1 MKGIVCSLLLSALG
15 MHVPAHAQIPVTDV
29 GAITQL
35 IMQLEQQYEQLDVAQ
50 DQLAQVE
57 ETNAVLTGSRG
68 MQRLLSHLQRNYLPH
83 NARELDLALQ
93 GLSKAY
99 PRLSAEVRSTLE
111 ANSILTASEIDG
123 LDPGDRA
130 ELQAARR
137 AAALHKA
144 LSNEQ
149 LATTS
154 NRFDALQELIDALG
168 DVDDPKASL
177 DLTAR
182 IAAEQTM
189 ATNEANKL
197 RILDQSLAA
206 EERLNK
212 QRRRERVIQ
221 GIGSLRALP
230 ELGLQR

>member
-1 MKGIVCSLLLSALG
+1 
-15 MHVPAHAQIPVTDV
+15 MHAPAHAQIPVTDV
-29 GAITQL
+29 AAIAQL
-35 IMQLEQQYEQLDVAQ
+35 IMQLQRQDMQLDLSQ
-50 DQLAQVE
+50 DQLAQAE
-57 ETNAVLTGSRG
+57 ETHAVLTGSRG

-83 NARELDLALQ
+83 NAHELALALQ
-93 GLSKAY
+93 GISAAY
-99 PRLSAEVRSTLE
+99 PSLSAQVRSTLD
-111 ANSILTASEIDG
+111 ANSILTPSEIEG

-137 AAALHKA
+137 AAALLKA

-154 NRFDALQELIDALG
+154 NRFDALQALIDALG
-168 DVDDPKASL
+168 DADDPKASL

-197 RILDQSLAA
+197 RILDQALAA
-206 EERLNK
+206 EERLNE

-221 GIGSLRALP
+221 GIGSFRTLP
-230 ELGLQR
+230 PLGLAQ